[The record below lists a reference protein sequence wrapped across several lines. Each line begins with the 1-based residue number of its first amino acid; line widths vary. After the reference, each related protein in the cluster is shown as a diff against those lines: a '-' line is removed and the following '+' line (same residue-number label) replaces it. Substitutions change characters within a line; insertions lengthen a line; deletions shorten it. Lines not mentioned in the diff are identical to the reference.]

1 MIKGGMPNESQKP
14 NGAVLAWNT
23 TVTKSGD
30 GRAIVTAQ
38 TPLGDLSVAQA
49 AKILG
54 CTSYTVRRAFRAG
67 LITGSKPGAIH
78 KRSDGRESNAALV
91 LDAQSVLNYKES
103 VTQRGMH

>member
-14 NGAVLAWNT
+14 KGAVLAWNT

-30 GRAIVTAQ
+30 GRAIVTAH
-38 TPLGDLSVAQA
+38 TPVRDLSVAQA

-54 CTSYTVRRAFRAG
+54 CPHGAVYRAFRAG
-67 LITGSKPGAIH
+67 FITGSKPGAIH

-91 LDAQSVLNYKES
+91 LDAQSVLNYKERI
-103 VTQRGMH
+103 TQRGML